1 MTATTLPGVDDFA
14 LALQKLDALWNLVP
28 RSARPMPVHKKL
40 KDDLDRILQ
49 RCGYYVR
56 SRETQLTAKNA
67 VGGAGGAGV
76 ADIAAPNDDEPALA
90 YVMRMMR
97 TLDAEQWRQVQ
108 AMMMLRSLSDEG
120 RFEVIQEIGATH
132 HLECGGELFPD
143 EPHDCEIDAAAEDDG
158 VPDDDEDVD
167 DDGDDAAAPAA
178 DAGAARNPE

>member
-1 MTATTLPGVDDFA
+1 MTATTLPSVDDFA
-14 LALQKLDALWNLVP
+14 LALQKLDAIWNLVP

-56 SRETQLTAKNA
+56 SRETQLAAKGA
-67 VGGAGGAGV
+67 VGAGAV
-76 ADIAAPNDDEPALA
+76 ADIATPNGGVSDDEPALA

-120 RFEVIQEIGATH
+120 RFEVFQEIGATH
-132 HLECGGELFPD
+132 HLECGGELFSD
-143 EPHDCEIDAAAEDDG
+143 EPHECDIDTAAEDDG
-158 VPDDDEDVD
+158 VPDDEDDVEDEVEPTVD
-167 DDGDDAAAPAA
+167 GGA
-178 DAGAARNPE
+178 AARNPE